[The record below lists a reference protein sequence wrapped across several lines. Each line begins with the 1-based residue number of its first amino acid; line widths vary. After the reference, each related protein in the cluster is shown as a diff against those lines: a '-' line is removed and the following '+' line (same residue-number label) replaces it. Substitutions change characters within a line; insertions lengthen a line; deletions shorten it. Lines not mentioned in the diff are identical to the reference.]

1 MMAKIN
7 KQQTNLLK
15 FLLSHQRNTRKMELR
30 LSGVKQILK
39 KEEKMAKYLI
49 DRIEVNNII
58 LKQN

>member
-30 LSGVKQILK
+30 LSGVKQIK